1 MEALPI
7 SPAGR
12 RYGYKKDK
20 PDYRDHGAMRLMKQ
34 VAIPKDWDLE
44 EFCGPKKDQ
53 ADLGACTMFAGSGN
67 SEYLFR
73 KFKAQSL
80 VLSPLFGY
88 YLERQMDGTLDQGDT
103 GSYGRTACRVMNK
116 FGLCL
121 ESEDP
126 YRPKNFEIPPNPE
139 QLAEGLLH
147 KAGAYHRLVT
157 VDDMKH
163 CIASDYPFL
172 VGFTV
177 YDSFERPGWT
187 TMPIPKKH
195 ENILGG
201 HEVLFI
207 GYDDAK
213 SAFKVR
219 NSWGSHWAEGG
230 NFWFPYEAAAD
241 PDIFQDAWIQ
251 HLSGPWK

>member
-1 MEALPI
+1 MKLAL

-12 RYGYKKDK
+12 RYGYIRDL
-20 PDYRDHGAMRLMKQ
+20 PDYRDHGMMRLMKQ
-34 VAIPKDWDLE
+34 ISIPKDWDLE

-53 ADLGACTMFAGSGN
+53 KDLGACTMFAGSGN
-67 SEYLFR
+67 TEYLFR
-73 KFKAQSL
+73 RFKGEGL

-126 YRPKNFEIPPNPE
+126 YSPKNFQVPPTPE
-139 QLAEGLLH
+139 QLADGLLY
-147 KAGAYHRLVT
+147 KSGAYHRLAT

-163 CIASDYPFL
+163 CIASNYPFL

-177 YDSFERPGWT
+177 YDSFERSAWT
-187 TMPIPKKH
+187 TMPIPQKG
-195 ENILGG
+195 ESVLGG
-201 HEVLFI
+201 HEVLFV

-219 NSWGSHWAEGG
+219 NSWGKDWGEDG
-230 NFWFPYEAAAD
+230 NFWFPYQAAAD
-241 PDIFQDAWIQ
+241 PNILQDAWMQ
-251 HLSGPWK
+251 HLGRAW